1 MITEDIIQFERKF
14 IYLLLEN
21 KELVS
26 DWIDSNLNKNFFSKQ
41 HIFILNEIEK
51 SFLSNV
57 KLTRHSFLESTKYM
71 KTPKERVEQEN
82 IFNDCRM
89 SVATIDEFPFLMK
102 KIIEGYLLTQTSLTI
117 DNFNKKLK
125 KDGIS
130 KALSYL
136 VDNLQNIILDEDN
149 PENKVIY
156 SDILELSK
164 ERYEYFRK
172 VQSGE
177 IVVPP
182 RILTGIKELDDIFGT
197 GLAPGTLSLVISD
210 TGGYKTAMMANIAL
224 NVWEAGYNVLFV
236 PIEMDYK
243 QMIYRIWARQAKVN
257 SSRILKMTLNEEEM
271 GEIDKVQKKFEE
283 SDNKFFLLQRPSS
296 ITVSNIQKLIEKNLD
311 TFKPNLVVID
321 YIDNLD
327 IEKEKDGRHDLE
339 ISEMLHK
346 LRTIGRD
353 IGFAVLSGAQI
364 GRPALNRLRKVGSS
378 KDGNAVNSEDIRG
391 AQAFATDSDFVW
403 AQMPNATQETSLL
416 DILIVK
422 NRTGPKLFSNN
433 SVKTSLELYPEFYLI
448 KSAQDIDLSDGG
460 ISEMVTIMESAENT
474 NINDFSSE
482 NFSENDDLDC
492 IPGFDDSGISEI
504 LEG

>member
-1 MITEDIIQFERKF
+1 MTTEDIVQFERKF
-14 IYLLLEN
+14 IYLLLEH

-26 DWIDSNLNKNFFSKQ
+26 DWLDSNLNKQFFSKR
-41 HIFILNEIEK
+41 HIFLLNEIEK

-57 KLTRHSFLESTKYM
+57 RLTRRSFLESTKYM

-82 IFNDCRM
+82 IFNDCKM

-102 KIIEGYLLTQTSLTI
+102 KIIEGYLIQQSSSNI
-117 DNFNKKLK
+117 EIFNKNLRKN
-125 KDGIS
+125 GIS
-130 KALSYL
+130 KALYEL

-149 PENKVIY
+149 PEKKVIY
-156 SDILELSK
+156 SDILELSR
-164 ERYEYFRK
+164 ERYDYLKK

-177 IVVPP
+177 IKVPP

-243 QMIYRIWARQAKVN
+243 QMIYRIWARQGKV
-257 SSRILKMTLNEEEM
+257 SSSKILQMNLNEEEIAI
-271 GEIDKVQKKFEE
+271 IDNINKKFESAE
-283 SDNKFFLLQRPSS
+283 NKFFLLQRPSS
-296 ITVSNIQKLIEKNLD
+296 ITVSNIQKIVEKNLD
-311 TFKPNLVVID
+311 IFKPNLVVID

-327 IEKEKDGRHDLE
+327 VEKEKNGRHDLE

-346 LRTIGRD
+346 LRTVGRD
-353 IGFAVLSGAQI
+353 VGFAVLSGAQI

-378 KDGNAVNSEDIRG
+378 KDGNSVNSEDIRG

-422 NRTGPKLFSNN
+422 NRTGPKIFSNN
-433 SVKTSLELYPEFYLI
+433 SVKTSLELYPDYYLI
-448 KSAQDIDLSDGG
+448 KSAQDIDLSEDG
-460 ISEMVTIMESAENT
+460 IYDKVVMMESTENT
-474 NINDFSSE
+474 NINDSSSE
-482 NFSENDDLDC
+482 NFIENDDLDC
-492 IPGFDDSGISEI
+492 IPGFDDSGIDEI
-504 LEG
+504 LET